1 MSLKR
6 YEVRLY
12 NARVRELL
20 ESGEVNNTGL
30 SDDWADAY
38 YEEVVAKDEAEA
50 KRMVSSSYPS
60 SQGFVITTVE
70 EQEDHY

>member
-6 YEVRLY
+6 FEVSLY

-20 ESGEVNNTGL
+20 ESGEENDTGF
-30 SDDWADAY
+30 SDEWADLY
-38 YEEVVAKDEAEA
+38 YEEVVAPNEAEA

-60 SQGFVITTVE
+60 SQGFKIVSVE
-70 EQEDHY
+70 EQIEHY